1 MLGFPDDVLVTD
13 AAALDWAAD
22 DFGHVVRQRPVG
34 VLRTTSADDV
44 AAVVRLAR
52 ARGLAVVPRA
62 EGHSTGG
69 QAQAAGGIVL
79 DMTGFRAVHRVT
91 AEHAVVD
98 AGARWSDV
106 LAATLPLGV
115 TPPVLTDYL
124 DLSVGGTL
132 SVGGLGGASHH
143 FGAQTDNVVELLVV
157 TPDGERVTCSPT
169 FHPDVFDAVRAG
181 RGRRGVILRATV
193 RLVPAHTH
201 ARCFRLRYDRLADF
215 LHDQRLLMAERRF
228 DHLEGRA
235 KPDGVGGWGFRID
248 ATAYFTPPGSP
259 PEPLDGLRD
268 RREAAEVDTV
278 TYRHFAN
285 RMADDVAALRVLG
298 PWRWPHPW
306 LNVLLPDA
314 AAEAVLAESLA
325 GLVVGDTGVVL
336 VYPVP
341 RARFHTPGL
350 RLPDS
355 PTAFLLALLR
365 TADSASTLRAMVE
378 HNHALLR
385 LCSASGATTYLP

>member
-1 MLGFPDDVLVTD
+1 MVDFPDGVLLTD
-13 AAALDWAAD
+13 DAALDWAAD

-44 AAVVRLAR
+44 TAVVRLAR
-52 ARGLAVVPRA
+52 AHGLTVVPRA

-69 QAQAAGGIVL
+69 QAQAPGGIVL
-79 DMTGFRAVHRVT
+79 DLTGFRTVHRVT
-91 AEHAVVD
+91 PEHAVVD

-132 SVGGLGGASHH
+132 AVGGLGGAGHH
-143 FGAQTDNVVELLVV
+143 FGAQTDNVLDLDVV

-169 FHPDVFDAVRAG
+169 RHPDVFDAVRAG
-181 RGRRGVILRATV
+181 RGRRGVVLRATL

-201 ARCFRLRYDRLADF
+201 ARCFRLRYDRVADF

-235 KPDGVGGWGFRID
+235 KPDGARWAFRID
-248 ATAYFTPPGSP
+248 ATAYFTPPMPP

-268 RREAAEVDTV
+268 RRAAAEVDTV
-278 TYRHFAN
+278 TYRRFAN
-285 RMADDVAALRVLG
+285 RMADDVAVLRDLG
-298 PWRWPHPW
+298 PWGWPHPW
-306 LNVLLPDA
+306 LNVLLPDS

-325 GLVVGDTGVVL
+325 GLTVGETGVVL
-336 VYPVP
+336 VYPLP
-341 RARFHTPGL
+341 RARFRTPGL

-355 PTAFLLALLR
+355 PTVFLLALLR
-365 TADSASTLRAMVE
+365 TADSPSALRAMVE
-378 HNHALLR
+378 HNEYVRR
-385 LCSASGATTYLP
+385 LSAAAGGTTYLP